1 MALLK
6 PETRITRILEEARL
20 LTPLQVAGGERSA
33 LTLSNIT
40 QNLDELSAPPR
51 GMTTLPAWSFVGT
64 KVSTRHESSFK
75 ARSAL
80 HF

>member
-40 QNLDELSAPPR
+40 QNLDEFVGSAP
-51 GMTTLPAWSFVGT
+51 
-64 KVSTRHESSFK
+64 RHDDITCVVV
-75 ARSAL
+75 RRN
-80 HF
+80 